1 MPDRVQWSKMN
12 RQKGIYMK
20 THKINLCLAL
30 VCAAL
35 YMVILGRLIP
45 FVYGIIDDRSMME
58 IVSGQYLGVP
68 DPHTIFLGHWYSVF
82 LAALYTAVPNM
93 DWYALCFLAL
103 QAMCMCLIV
112 YRLLCFRDEKR
123 GKAACIIFSFLVF
136 IAFGLQATVQISFT
150 TTAAVLGV
158 TAVFWY
164 AMTEKICAKEVF
176 LLFVLLFL
184 TSQVRFDIF
193 CMTVPVCAVLWIF
206 RVAVQG
212 QRERIQFF
220 LPAAALAVFVLAML
234 GNLAGY
240 GSAEWR
246 AYKSYDNSRTAI
258 YDFPDYTFP
267 EYEGA
272 EELYS
277 SVGIETK
284 SRARTLINYNYT
296 ADDQITPEFFR
307 DYIEAYQKMY
317 SSEQT
322 VVQRLIQSVKDYLKG
337 VRDNRFYMQ
346 HLLGL
351 AMYAGLVILAF
362 WKKEWGL
369 LGKTLCT
376 GGIQGIMWIYLLY
389 KGRIP
394 DRVIYSMNLMLL
406 VTAFLLWREIF
417 PRISLPGAARKAG
430 VVACMFVLCYLAGA
444 QTAKFRGKNQELS
457 RWNQNIELL
466 KEYCMEH
473 PDNFYFND
481 VTSLAFTTYNVRL
494 WRDQP
499 YVMNYMSLGDWMSF
513 SPIWKKK
520 LEQEGIESVK
530 EALYGRNNVYLICSF
545 DKGLEYLISLYP
557 NVECTE
563 VDDIPG
569 FKIYSL
575 ESL

>member
-1 MPDRVQWSKMN
+1 MD
-12 RQKGIYMK
+12 MK
-20 THKINLCLAL
+20 AFKKDFCFTL
-30 VCAAL
+30 VCVGV
-35 YMVILGRLIP
+35 YILVLWNLIP

-58 IVSGQYLGVP
+58 IVSGQYLGMP
-68 DPHTIFLGHWYSVF
+68 DPHTIFMGYWYSLF
-82 LAALYTAVPNM
+82 LTGLYTVLPNV
-93 DWYALCFLAL
+93 DWYAFCYIVMQVLCMILILFRLVRERERKWEKVLCAVLAL
-103 QAMCMCLIV
+103 S
-112 YRLLCFRDEKR
+112 
-123 GKAACIIFSFLVF
+123 SFA
-136 IAFGLQATVQISFT
+136 AFGVQATVQLSFT

-158 TAVFWY
+158 TV
-164 AMTEKICAKEVF
+164 VF
-176 LLFVLLFL
+176 LYATAEKLEWKDAALLFFLLFL

-212 QRERIQFF
+212 QRERIQF
-220 LPAAALAVFVLAML
+220 LMPAAALAVLALAML
-234 GNLAGY
+234 GNFAGY

-307 DYIEAYQKMY
+307 NYIEAYQKMY
-317 SSEQT
+317 PSEQT
-322 VVQRLIQSVKDYLKG
+322 VVQRLVQSVKDYLKG

-351 AMYAGLVILAF
+351 AMYAGLVILAL

-369 LGKTLCT
+369 LAKTLCT

-444 QTAKFRGKNQELS
+444 QTATFRGKNQELS
-457 RWNQNIELL
+457 RWNQNIESL

-545 DKGLEYLISLYP
+545 DKGLEYLVSLYP

-563 VDDIPG
+563 ADDIPG

>member
-1 MPDRVQWSKMN
+1 
-12 RQKGIYMK
+12 MK
-20 THKINLCLAL
+20 AFKKDFCFTL
-30 VCAAL
+30 VCVGV
-35 YMVILGRLIP
+35 YILVLWNLIP

-58 IVSGQYLGVP
+58 IVSGQYLGMP
-68 DPHTIFLGHWYSVF
+68 DPHTIFMGYWYSLF
-82 LAALYTAVPNM
+82 LTGLYTVLPNV
-93 DWYALCFLAL
+93 DWYAFCYIVMQVMCMILILFRLVRERERKWEKVLCAVLAL
-103 QAMCMCLIV
+103 SS
-112 YRLLCFRDEKR
+112 F
-123 GKAACIIFSFLVF
+123 AALGV
-136 IAFGLQATVQISFT
+136 QATVQLSFT

-158 TAVFWY
+158 TV
-164 AMTEKICAKEVF
+164 VF
-176 LLFVLLFL
+176 LYAAEKLEWKDAALLFFLLFL

-212 QRERIQFF
+212 QRERIQF
-220 LPAAALAVFVLAML
+220 LMPAAALAVLALAML
-234 GNLAGY
+234 GNFAGY

-258 YDFPDYTFP
+258 YDFPNYTFP

-317 SSEQT
+317 PSEQT
-322 VVQRLIQSVKDYLKG
+322 VVQRLVQSVKDYLKG

-351 AMYAGLVILAF
+351 AMYAGLVILAL

-394 DRVIYSMNLMLL
+394 DRVIYSMNLMML

-457 RWNQNIELL
+457 RWNQNIESL

-481 VTSLAFTTYNVRL
+481 VTSLAFTTYNVHL

-545 DKGLEYLISLYP
+545 DKGLEYLVSLYL

-569 FKIYSL
+569 FEIYSL
-575 ESL
+575 QSL

>member
-1 MPDRVQWSKMN
+1 
-12 RQKGIYMK
+12 MK
-20 THKINLCLAL
+20 AFKKDFCFTL
-30 VCAAL
+30 VCVGV
-35 YMVILGRLIP
+35 YILVLWNLIP

-58 IVSGQYLGVP
+58 IVSGQYLGMP
-68 DPHTIFLGHWYSVF
+68 DPHTIFMGYWYSLF
-82 LAALYTAVPNM
+82 LTGLYTVLPNV
-93 DWYALCFLAL
+93 DWYAFCYIVMQVMCMILILFRLVRERERKWEKVLCAVLAL
-103 QAMCMCLIV
+103 S
-112 YRLLCFRDEKR
+112 
-123 GKAACIIFSFLVF
+123 SFA
-136 IAFGLQATVQISFT
+136 AFGVQATVQLSFT

-158 TAVFWY
+158 TV
-164 AMTEKICAKEVF
+164 VF
-176 LLFVLLFL
+176 LYATAEKLEWKDAALLFFLLFL

-212 QRERIQFF
+212 QRERIQF
-220 LPAAALAVFVLAML
+220 LMPVAALVVLTLAML

-351 AMYAGLVILAF
+351 AMYAGLVILAL

-457 RWNQNIELL
+457 RWNQNIESL

-473 PDNFYFND
+473 SDNFYFND

-499 YVMNYMSLGDWMSF
+499 FVMNYMSLGDWMSF

-545 DKGLEYLISLYP
+545 DKGLEYLVSLYP

>member
-1 MPDRVQWSKMN
+1 
-12 RQKGIYMK
+12 MK
-20 THKINLCLAL
+20 TFKKDFCFTL
-30 VCAAL
+30 VCVGV
-35 YMVILGRLIP
+35 YILVLWNLIP

-58 IVSGQYLGVP
+58 IVSGQYLGMP
-68 DPHTIFLGHWYSVF
+68 DPHTIFMGYWYSLF
-82 LAALYTAVPNM
+82 LTGLYTVLPNV
-93 DWYALCFLAL
+93 DWYAFCYIVM
-103 QAMCMCLIV
+103 QAMCMILILF
-112 YRLLCFRDEKR
+112 RLVRERERKWEKVLC
-123 GKAACIIFSFLVF
+123 AVLALSSFA
-136 IAFGLQATVQISFT
+136 AFGVQATVQLSFT

-158 TAVFWY
+158 TV
-164 AMTEKICAKEVF
+164 VF
-176 LLFVLLFL
+176 LYATAEKLEWKDAALLFFLLFL

-212 QRERIQFF
+212 QRERIQF
-220 LPAAALAVFVLAML
+220 LMPAAALVVLTLAML

-317 SSEQT
+317 PSEQT
-322 VVQRLIQSVKDYLKG
+322 VVQRLVQSVKDYLKG

-351 AMYAGLVILAF
+351 VMYAGLVILAL

-406 VTAFLLWREIF
+406 VTAFLLWREIS
-417 PRISLPGAARKAG
+417 PRISLPCAARKAG

-444 QTAKFRGKNQELS
+444 QTATFRGKNQELS
-457 RWNQNIELL
+457 RWNQNIESL

-473 PDNFYFND
+473 PDHFYFND

-545 DKGLEYLISLYP
+545 DKGLEYLVSLYP

>member
-1 MPDRVQWSKMN
+1 MD
-12 RQKGIYMK
+12 MK
-20 THKINLCLAL
+20 AFKKDFCFTL
-30 VCAAL
+30 VCEGV
-35 YMVILGRLIP
+35 YILVLWNLIP

-58 IVSGQYLGVP
+58 IVSGQYLGMP
-68 DPHTIFLGHWYSVF
+68 DPHTIFMGYWYSLF
-82 LAALYTAVPNM
+82 LTGLYTVLPNV
-93 DWYALCFLAL
+93 DWYAFCYIVMQVMCMILILFRLVRERGRKWEKVLCAVLAL
-103 QAMCMCLIV
+103 S
-112 YRLLCFRDEKR
+112 
-123 GKAACIIFSFLVF
+123 SFA
-136 IAFGLQATVQISFT
+136 AFGVQATVQLSFT

-158 TAVFWY
+158 TV
-164 AMTEKICAKEVF
+164 VF
-176 LLFVLLFL
+176 LYATAEKLEWKDAAFLFFLLFL

-212 QRERIQFF
+212 QRERIQF
-220 LPAAALAVFVLAML
+220 LMPAAALVVLTLAML

-317 SSEQT
+317 PSEQT
-322 VVQRLIQSVKDYLKG
+322 VVQRLVQSVKDYLKG

-351 AMYAGLVILAF
+351 AMYAGLVILAL

-417 PRISLPGAARKAG
+417 SRISLPGVARKAG

-457 RWNQNIELL
+457 RWNQNIESV

>member
-1 MPDRVQWSKMN
+1 
-12 RQKGIYMK
+12 MK
-20 THKINLCLAL
+20 TFKKDFCFTL
-30 VCAAL
+30 VCVGV
-35 YMVILGRLIP
+35 YILVLWKLIP

-58 IVSGQYLGVP
+58 IVSGQYLGRP
-68 DPHTIFLGHWYSVF
+68 DPHTIFMGYWYSLF
-82 LAALYTAVPNM
+82 LTGLYTVLPNV
-93 DWYALCFLAL
+93 DWYAFCYIVMQVMCMILILFRLVRERERKWEKVLCAVLAL
-103 QAMCMCLIV
+103 SS
-112 YRLLCFRDEKR
+112 F
-123 GKAACIIFSFLVF
+123 AALGV
-136 IAFGLQATVQISFT
+136 QATVQLSFT

-158 TAVFWY
+158 TV
-164 AMTEKICAKEVF
+164 VF
-176 LLFVLLFL
+176 LYAAEKLEWKDAALLFFLLFL

-212 QRERIQFF
+212 QRERIQF
-220 LPAAALAVFVLAML
+220 LMPAAALAVLALAML
-234 GNLAGY
+234 GNFAGY

-258 YDFPDYTFP
+258 YDFPNYTFP

-317 SSEQT
+317 PSEQT
-322 VVQRLIQSVKDYLKG
+322 VVQRLVQSVKDYLKG

-351 AMYAGLVILAF
+351 AMYAGLVILAL

-394 DRVIYSMNLMLL
+394 DRVIYSMNLMML

-457 RWNQNIELL
+457 RWNQNIESL

-481 VTSLAFTTYNVRL
+481 VTSLAFTTYNVHL

-545 DKGLEYLISLYP
+545 DKGLEYLVSLYL

-569 FKIYSL
+569 FEIYSL
-575 ESL
+575 QSL

>member
-1 MPDRVQWSKMN
+1 
-12 RQKGIYMK
+12 MK
-20 THKINLCLAL
+20 AFKKDFCFTL
-30 VCAAL
+30 VCVGV
-35 YMVILGRLIP
+35 YILVLWNLIP

-58 IVSGQYLGVP
+58 IVSGQYLGMP
-68 DPHTIFLGHWYSVF
+68 DPHTIFMGYWYSLF
-82 LAALYTAVPNM
+82 LTGLYTVLPNV
-93 DWYALCFLAL
+93 DWYAFYYIVM
-103 QAMCMCLIV
+103 QAMCMILILF
-112 YRLLCFRDEKR
+112 RLVRERGRKWEKVLC
-123 GKAACIIFSFLVF
+123 AVLALSSFA
-136 IAFGLQATVQISFT
+136 AFGVQATVQLSFT

-158 TAVFWY
+158 TV
-164 AMTEKICAKEVF
+164 VF
-176 LLFVLLFL
+176 LYATAEKLEWKDAAFLFFLLFL

-212 QRERIQFF
+212 QRERIQF
-220 LPAAALAVFVLAML
+220 LMPAAALVVLTLAML

-351 AMYAGLVILAF
+351 AMYAGLVILAL

-369 LGKTLCT
+369 LAKTLCT

-406 VTAFLLWREIF
+406 VTVFLLWREIF

-430 VVACMFVLCYLAGA
+430 VVACMFLLCYLAGA

-457 RWNQNIELL
+457 RWNQNIESL

-545 DKGLEYLISLYP
+545 DKGLEYLVSLYP

-563 VDDIPG
+563 ADDIPG

>member
-1 MPDRVQWSKMN
+1 
-12 RQKGIYMK
+12 MK
-20 THKINLCLAL
+20 AFKKDFCFTL
-30 VCAAL
+30 VCEGV
-35 YMVILGRLIP
+35 YILVLWNLIP

-58 IVSGQYLGVP
+58 IVSGQYLGMP
-68 DPHTIFLGHWYSVF
+68 DPHTIFMGYWYSLF
-82 LAALYTAVPNM
+82 LTGLYTVLPNV
-93 DWYALCFLAL
+93 DWYAFCYIVMQVMCMILILFRLVRERGRKWEKVLCAVLAL
-103 QAMCMCLIV
+103 S
-112 YRLLCFRDEKR
+112 
-123 GKAACIIFSFLVF
+123 SFA
-136 IAFGLQATVQISFT
+136 AFGVQATVQLSFT

-158 TAVFWY
+158 TV
-164 AMTEKICAKEVF
+164 VF
-176 LLFVLLFL
+176 LYATAEKLEWKDAAFLFFLLFL

-212 QRERIQFF
+212 QRERIQF
-220 LPAAALAVFVLAML
+220 LMPAAALVVLTLAML

-246 AYKSYDNSRTAI
+246 AYKAYDNSRTAI

-317 SSEQT
+317 PSEQT
-322 VVQRLIQSVKDYLKG
+322 AVQRLVQSVKDYLKG
-337 VRDNRFYMQ
+337 VRDNRFNMQ

-351 AMYAGLVILAF
+351 AMYIGLVILALG
-362 WKKEWGL
+362 KKEWSL

-417 PRISLPGAARKAG
+417 PQISLPGAARKAG
-430 VVACMFVLCYLAGA
+430 ALACMFVLCYLAGA

-457 RWNQNIELL
+457 RWNQNIESL

-513 SPIWKKK
+513 SPVWKEK
-520 LEQEGIESVK
+520 LEQEGITSVK
-530 EALYGRNNVYLICSF
+530 DALYGQDNVYLICSF
-545 DKGLEYLISLYP
+545 EKGLEYLVSLYP
-557 NVECTE
+557 DVECTK

-569 FKIYSL
+569 FEIYSL
-575 ESL
+575 QSL

>member
-1 MPDRVQWSKMN
+1 
-12 RQKGIYMK
+12 MK
-20 THKINLCLAL
+20 TFKKDFCFTL
-30 VCAAL
+30 VCVGV
-35 YMVILGRLIP
+35 YILVLWKLIP

-58 IVSGQYLGVP
+58 IVSGQYLGRP
-68 DPHTIFLGHWYSVF
+68 DPHTIFMGYWYSLF
-82 LAALYTAVPNM
+82 LTGLYTVLPNV
-93 DWYALCFLAL
+93 DWYAFCYIVMQVMCMILILFRLVRERGRKWEKVLCAVLAL
-103 QAMCMCLIV
+103 SS
-112 YRLLCFRDEKR
+112 F
-123 GKAACIIFSFLVF
+123 AALGV
-136 IAFGLQATVQISFT
+136 QATVQLSFT

-158 TAVFWY
+158 TV
-164 AMTEKICAKEVF
+164 VF
-176 LLFVLLFL
+176 LYAAEKLEWKDAALLFFLLFL

-212 QRERIQFF
+212 QRERIQF
-220 LPAAALAVFVLAML
+220 LMPAAALAVLALAML
-234 GNLAGY
+234 GNFAGY

-258 YDFPDYTFP
+258 YDFPNYTFP

-317 SSEQT
+317 PSEQT
-322 VVQRLIQSVKDYLKG
+322 VVQRLVQSVKDYLKG

-351 AMYAGLVILAF
+351 AMYAGLVILAL

-394 DRVIYSMNLMLL
+394 DRVIYSMNLMML

-457 RWNQNIELL
+457 RWNQNIESL

-481 VTSLAFTTYNVRL
+481 VTSLAFTTYNVHL

-545 DKGLEYLISLYP
+545 DKGLEYLVSLYP

>member
-1 MPDRVQWSKMN
+1 
-12 RQKGIYMK
+12 MK
-20 THKINLCLAL
+20 TFKKDFCFTL
-30 VCAAL
+30 VCVGV
-35 YMVILGRLIP
+35 YILILWNLIP

-58 IVSGQYLGVP
+58 IVSGQYLGMP
-68 DPHTIFLGHWYSVF
+68 DPHTIFMGYWYSLF
-82 LAALYTAVPNM
+82 LTGLYTVLPNV
-93 DWYALCFLAL
+93 DWYAFCYIVMQVMCMILILFRLVRERERKWEKVLCAVLAL
-103 QAMCMCLIV
+103 SS
-112 YRLLCFRDEKR
+112 F
-123 GKAACIIFSFLVF
+123 AAL
-136 IAFGLQATVQISFT
+136 GLQATVQLSFT

-158 TAVFWY
+158 TV
-164 AMTEKICAKEVF
+164 VF
-176 LLFVLLFL
+176 LYATAEKLEWKDAALLFFLLFL

-193 CMTVPVCAVLWIF
+193 CMTVPVCAVLWFF

-212 QRERIQFF
+212 QRERIQF
-220 LPAAALAVFVLAML
+220 LMPAAALVVLTLAML

-317 SSEQT
+317 PSEQT

-351 AMYAGLVILAF
+351 AMYAGLVILAL

-369 LGKTLCT
+369 LGKTLGT

-406 VTAFLLWREIF
+406 VTAFLLWKEIF

-430 VVACMFVLCYLAGA
+430 VVACMFLLCYLAGA

-457 RWNQNIELL
+457 RWNQNIESL

-473 PDNFYFND
+473 SDNFYFND

-499 YVMNYMSLGDWMSF
+499 YVMNYMSLGDWMSY
-513 SPIWKKK
+513 SPIWREK
-520 LEQEGIESVK
+520 LEQEGITSVK
-530 EALYGRNNVYLICSF
+530 EALYGQDNVYLVCSF
-545 DKGLEYLISLYP
+545 DKGLEYLITLYP
-557 NVECTE
+557 NVNCQEA
-563 VDDIPG
+563 DKISG
-569 FKIYSL
+569 FNIYELS
-575 ESL
+575 EG

>member
-1 MPDRVQWSKMN
+1 MGVY
-12 RQKGIYMK
+12 I
-20 THKINLCLAL
+20 L
-30 VCAAL
+30 VL
-35 YMVILGRLIP
+35 WKLIP

-58 IVSGQYLGVP
+58 IVSGQYLGRP
-68 DPHTIFLGHWYSVF
+68 DPHTIFMGYWYSLF
-82 LAALYTAVPNM
+82 LTGLYTVLPNV
-93 DWYALCFLAL
+93 DWYAFCYIVMQVMCMILILFRLVRERERKWEKVLCAVLAL
-103 QAMCMCLIV
+103 SS
-112 YRLLCFRDEKR
+112 F
-123 GKAACIIFSFLVF
+123 AALGV
-136 IAFGLQATVQISFT
+136 QATVQLSFT

-158 TAVFWY
+158 TV
-164 AMTEKICAKEVF
+164 VF
-176 LLFVLLFL
+176 LYAAEKLEWKDAALLFFLLFL

-212 QRERIQFF
+212 QRERIQF
-220 LPAAALAVFVLAML
+220 LMPAAALAVLALAML
-234 GNLAGY
+234 GNFAGY

-258 YDFPDYTFP
+258 YDFPNYTFP

-317 SSEQT
+317 PSEQT
-322 VVQRLIQSVKDYLKG
+322 VVQRLVQSVKDYLKG

-351 AMYAGLVILAF
+351 AMYAGLVILAL

-394 DRVIYSMNLMLL
+394 DRVIYSMNLMML

-457 RWNQNIELL
+457 RWNQNIESL

-481 VTSLAFTTYNVRL
+481 VTSLAFTTYNVHL

-545 DKGLEYLISLYP
+545 DKGLEYLVSLYL

-569 FKIYSL
+569 FEIYSL
-575 ESL
+575 QSL

>member
-1 MPDRVQWSKMN
+1 MD
-12 RQKGIYMK
+12 MK
-20 THKINLCLAL
+20 AFKKDFCFTL
-30 VCAAL
+30 VCVGV
-35 YMVILGRLIP
+35 YILVLWNLIP

-58 IVSGQYLGVP
+58 IVSGQYLGMP
-68 DPHTIFLGHWYSVF
+68 DPHTIFMGYWYSLF
-82 LAALYTAVPNM
+82 LTGLYTVLPNV
-93 DWYALCFLAL
+93 DWYAFYYIVM
-103 QAMCMCLIV
+103 QAMCMILILF
-112 YRLLCFRDEKR
+112 RLVRERGRKWEKVLC
-123 GKAACIIFSFLVF
+123 AVLALSSFA
-136 IAFGLQATVQISFT
+136 AFGVQATVQLSFT

-158 TAVFWY
+158 TV
-164 AMTEKICAKEVF
+164 VF
-176 LLFVLLFL
+176 LYATAEKLEWKDAAFLFFLLFL

-212 QRERIQFF
+212 QRERIQF
-220 LPAAALAVFVLAML
+220 LMPAAALAVLALAML

-258 YDFPDYTFP
+258 YDFPNYTFP

-351 AMYAGLVILAF
+351 AMYAGLVILAL

-369 LGKTLCT
+369 LAKTLCT

-406 VTAFLLWREIF
+406 VTVFLLWREIF

-430 VVACMFVLCYLAGA
+430 VVACMFLLCYLAGA

-457 RWNQNIELL
+457 RWNWNIESL

-545 DKGLEYLISLYP
+545 DKGLEYLVSLYP

-563 VDDIPG
+563 ADDIPG

>member
-1 MPDRVQWSKMN
+1 
-12 RQKGIYMK
+12 MK
-20 THKINLCLAL
+20 AFKKDFCFTL
-30 VCAAL
+30 VCEGV
-35 YMVILGRLIP
+35 YILVLWNLIP

-58 IVSGQYLGVP
+58 IVSGQYLGMP
-68 DPHTIFLGHWYSVF
+68 DPHTIFMGYWYSLF
-82 LAALYTAVPNM
+82 LTGLYTVLPNV
-93 DWYALCFLAL
+93 DWYAFCYIVMQVMCMILILFRLVRERGRKWEKVLCAVLAL
-103 QAMCMCLIV
+103 S
-112 YRLLCFRDEKR
+112 
-123 GKAACIIFSFLVF
+123 SFA
-136 IAFGLQATVQISFT
+136 AFGVQATVQLSFT

-158 TAVFWY
+158 TV
-164 AMTEKICAKEVF
+164 VF
-176 LLFVLLFL
+176 LYATAEKLEWKDAAFLFFLLFL

-212 QRERIQFF
+212 QRERIQF
-220 LPAAALAVFVLAML
+220 LMPAAALVVLTLAML

-317 SSEQT
+317 PSEQT
-322 VVQRLIQSVKDYLKG
+322 VVQRLVQSVKDYLKG

-351 AMYAGLVILAF
+351 AMYAGLVILAL

-457 RWNQNIELL
+457 RWNQNIESV

>member
-1 MPDRVQWSKMN
+1 
-12 RQKGIYMK
+12 MK
-20 THKINLCLAL
+20 AFKKDFCFTL
-30 VCAAL
+30 VCVGV
-35 YMVILGRLIP
+35 YILVLWNLIP

-58 IVSGQYLGVP
+58 IVSGQYLGMP
-68 DPHTIFLGHWYSVF
+68 DPHTIFMGYWYSLF
-82 LAALYTAVPNM
+82 LTGLYTVLPNV
-93 DWYALCFLAL
+93 DWYAFCYIVMQVMCMILILFRLVRERERKWEKVLCAVLAL
-103 QAMCMCLIV
+103 S
-112 YRLLCFRDEKR
+112 
-123 GKAACIIFSFLVF
+123 SFA
-136 IAFGLQATVQISFT
+136 AFGVQATVQLSFT

-158 TAVFWY
+158 TV
-164 AMTEKICAKEVF
+164 VF
-176 LLFVLLFL
+176 LYATAEKLEWKDAAFLFFLLFL

-212 QRERIQFF
+212 QRERIQF
-220 LPAAALAVFVLAML
+220 LMPAAALAVLALAML
-234 GNLAGY
+234 GNFAGY

-351 AMYAGLVILAF
+351 AMYAGLVILAL

-369 LGKTLCT
+369 LAKTLCT

-406 VTAFLLWREIF
+406 VTVFLLWREIF

-430 VVACMFVLCYLAGA
+430 VVACMFLLCYLAGA

-457 RWNQNIELL
+457 RWNQNIESL

-499 YVMNYMSLGDWMSF
+499 FVMNYMSLGDWMSF

-545 DKGLEYLISLYP
+545 DKGLEYLVSLYP

>member
-1 MPDRVQWSKMN
+1 
-12 RQKGIYMK
+12 MK
-20 THKINLCLAL
+20 TFKKDFCFTL
-30 VCAAL
+30 VCVGV
-35 YMVILGRLIP
+35 YILVLWNLIP

-58 IVSGQYLGVP
+58 IVSGQYLGMP
-68 DPHTIFLGHWYSVF
+68 DPHTIFMGYWYSLF
-82 LAALYTAVPNM
+82 LTGLYTVLPNV
-93 DWYALCFLAL
+93 DWYAFCYIVM
-103 QAMCMCLIV
+103 QAMCMILILF
-112 YRLLCFRDEKR
+112 RLVRERERKWEKVLC
-123 GKAACIIFSFLVF
+123 AVLALSSFA
-136 IAFGLQATVQISFT
+136 AFGVQATVQLSFT

-158 TAVFWY
+158 TV
-164 AMTEKICAKEVF
+164 VF
-176 LLFVLLFL
+176 LYATAEKLEWKDAAFLFFLLFL

-212 QRERIQFF
+212 QRERIQF
-220 LPAAALAVFVLAML
+220 LMPAAALAVLALAML
-234 GNLAGY
+234 GNYAGY
-240 GSAEWR
+240 GNAEWR

-317 SSEQT
+317 PSEQT
-322 VVQRLIQSVKDYLKG
+322 VVQRLVQSVKDYLKG

-351 AMYAGLVILAF
+351 AMYAGLVILAL

-369 LGKTLCT
+369 LGKTLGT

-430 VVACMFVLCYLAGA
+430 ALACMFVLCYLAGA

-457 RWNQNIELL
+457 RWNQNIESL

-545 DKGLEYLISLYP
+545 DKGLEYLVSLYP

>member
-1 MPDRVQWSKMN
+1 
-12 RQKGIYMK
+12 MK
-20 THKINLCLAL
+20 TFKKDFCFTL
-30 VCAAL
+30 VCVGV
-35 YMVILGRLIP
+35 YILVLWNLIP

-58 IVSGQYLGVP
+58 IVSGQYLGMP
-68 DPHTIFLGHWYSVF
+68 DPHTIFMGYWYSLF
-82 LAALYTAVPNM
+82 LTGLYTVLPNV
-93 DWYALCFLAL
+93 DWYAFCYIVM
-103 QAMCMCLIV
+103 QAMCMILILF
-112 YRLLCFRDEKR
+112 RLVRERERKWEKVLC
-123 GKAACIIFSFLVF
+123 AVLALSSFA
-136 IAFGLQATVQISFT
+136 AFGVQATVQLSFT

-158 TAVFWY
+158 TV
-164 AMTEKICAKEVF
+164 VF
-176 LLFVLLFL
+176 LYATAEKLEWKDAALLFFLLFL

-212 QRERIQFF
+212 QRERIQF
-220 LPAAALAVFVLAML
+220 LMPAAALAVLALAML
-234 GNLAGY
+234 GNFAGY

-307 DYIEAYQKMY
+307 NYIEAYQKMY
-317 SSEQT
+317 PSEQT
-322 VVQRLIQSVKDYLKG
+322 VVQRLVQSVKDYLKG

-351 AMYAGLVILAF
+351 AMYAGLVILAL

-444 QTAKFRGKNQELS
+444 QTATFRGKNQELS
-457 RWNQNIELL
+457 RWNQNIESL

-545 DKGLEYLISLYP
+545 DKGLEYLVSLYP

-563 VDDIPG
+563 ADDIPG

>member
-1 MPDRVQWSKMN
+1 
-12 RQKGIYMK
+12 MK
-20 THKINLCLAL
+20 AFKKDFCFTL
-30 VCAAL
+30 VCVGV
-35 YMVILGRLIP
+35 YILVLWNLIP

-58 IVSGQYLGVP
+58 IVSGQYLGMP
-68 DPHTIFLGHWYSVF
+68 DPHTIFMGYWYSLF
-82 LAALYTAVPNM
+82 LTGLYTVLPNV
-93 DWYALCFLAL
+93 DWYAFCYIVMQVMCMILILFRLVRERERKWEKVLCAVLAL
-103 QAMCMCLIV
+103 S
-112 YRLLCFRDEKR
+112 
-123 GKAACIIFSFLVF
+123 SFA
-136 IAFGLQATVQISFT
+136 AFGVQATVQLSFT

-158 TAVFWY
+158 TV
-164 AMTEKICAKEVF
+164 VF
-176 LLFVLLFL
+176 LYATAEKLEWKDAAFLFFLLFL

-212 QRERIQFF
+212 QRERIQF
-220 LPAAALAVFVLAML
+220 LMPAAALVVLTLAML

-351 AMYAGLVILAF
+351 AMYAGLVILAL

-369 LGKTLCT
+369 LAKTLCT

-406 VTAFLLWREIF
+406 VTVFLLWREIF

-457 RWNQNIELL
+457 RWNQNIESL

-545 DKGLEYLISLYP
+545 DKGLEYLVSLYP

>member
-1 MPDRVQWSKMN
+1 
-12 RQKGIYMK
+12 MK
-20 THKINLCLAL
+20 AFKKDFCFTL
-30 VCAAL
+30 VCVGV
-35 YMVILGRLIP
+35 YILVLWNLIP

-58 IVSGQYLGVP
+58 IVSGQYLGMP
-68 DPHTIFLGHWYSVF
+68 DPHTIFMGYWYSLF
-82 LAALYTAVPNM
+82 LTGLYTVLPNV
-93 DWYALCFLAL
+93 DWYAFCYIVMQVMCMILILFRLVRERERKWEKVLCAVLAL
-103 QAMCMCLIV
+103 S
-112 YRLLCFRDEKR
+112 
-123 GKAACIIFSFLVF
+123 SFA
-136 IAFGLQATVQISFT
+136 AFGVQATVQLSFT

-158 TAVFWY
+158 TV
-164 AMTEKICAKEVF
+164 VF
-176 LLFVLLFL
+176 LYAAAEKLEWKDAAFLFFLLFL

-212 QRERIQFF
+212 QRERIQF
-220 LPAAALAVFVLAML
+220 LMPAAALAVLALAML
-234 GNLAGY
+234 GNFAGY

-317 SSEQT
+317 PSEQT
-322 VVQRLIQSVKDYLKG
+322 VVQRLVQSVKDYLKG

-351 AMYAGLVILAF
+351 AMYAGLVILAL

-394 DRVIYSMNLMLL
+394 DRVIYSMNLMML

-457 RWNQNIELL
+457 RWNQNIESL

-545 DKGLEYLISLYP
+545 DKGLEYLVSLYL

-569 FKIYSL
+569 FEIYSL
-575 ESL
+575 QSL

>member
-1 MPDRVQWSKMN
+1 
-12 RQKGIYMK
+12 MK
-20 THKINLCLAL
+20 AFKKDFCFTL
-30 VCAAL
+30 VCVGV
-35 YMVILGRLIP
+35 YILVLWNLIP

-58 IVSGQYLGVP
+58 IVSGQYLGMP
-68 DPHTIFLGHWYSVF
+68 DPHTIFMGYWYSLF
-82 LAALYTAVPNM
+82 LTGLYTVLPNV
-93 DWYALCFLAL
+93 DWYAFCYIVMQVMCMILILFRLVRERERKWEKVLCAVLAL
-103 QAMCMCLIV
+103 S
-112 YRLLCFRDEKR
+112 
-123 GKAACIIFSFLVF
+123 SFA
-136 IAFGLQATVQISFT
+136 AFGVQATVQLSFT

-158 TAVFWY
+158 TV
-164 AMTEKICAKEVF
+164 VF
-176 LLFVLLFL
+176 LYAAAEKLEWKDAALLFFLLFL

-212 QRERIQFF
+212 QRERIQF
-220 LPAAALAVFVLAML
+220 LMPAAALAVLTLAML

-322 VVQRLIQSVKDYLKG
+322 VVQRLVQSVKDYLKG

-457 RWNQNIELL
+457 RWNQNIESL

>member
-1 MPDRVQWSKMN
+1 MD
-12 RQKGIYMK
+12 MK
-20 THKINLCLAL
+20 AFKKDFCFTL
-30 VCAAL
+30 VCVGV
-35 YMVILGRLIP
+35 YILVLWNLIP

-58 IVSGQYLGVP
+58 IVSGQYLGMP
-68 DPHTIFLGHWYSVF
+68 DPHTIFMGYWYSLF
-82 LAALYTAVPNM
+82 LTGLYTVLSNV
-93 DWYALCFLAL
+93 DWYAFCYIVMQVMCMILILFRLVRERERKWEKVLCAVLAL
-103 QAMCMCLIV
+103 S
-112 YRLLCFRDEKR
+112 
-123 GKAACIIFSFLVF
+123 SFA
-136 IAFGLQATVQISFT
+136 AFGVQATVQLSFT

-158 TAVFWY
+158 TV
-164 AMTEKICAKEVF
+164 VF
-176 LLFVLLFL
+176 LYATAEKLEWKDAALLFFLLFL

-212 QRERIQFF
+212 QRERIQF
-220 LPAAALAVFVLAML
+220 LMPVAALVVLTLAML

-351 AMYAGLVILAF
+351 AMYAGLVILAL

-457 RWNQNIELL
+457 RWNQNIESL

-473 PDNFYFND
+473 SDNFYFND

-499 YVMNYMSLGDWMSF
+499 FVMNYMSLGDWMSF

>member
-1 MPDRVQWSKMN
+1 
-12 RQKGIYMK
+12 MK
-20 THKINLCLAL
+20 TFKKDFCFTL
-30 VCAAL
+30 VCVGV
-35 YMVILGRLIP
+35 YILVLWNLIP

-58 IVSGQYLGVP
+58 IVSGQYLGMP
-68 DPHTIFLGHWYSVF
+68 DPHTIFMGYWYSLF
-82 LAALYTAVPNM
+82 LTGLYTVLPNV
-93 DWYALCFLAL
+93 DWYAFCYIVMQVMCMILILFRLVRERERKWEKVLCAVLAL
-103 QAMCMCLIV
+103 S
-112 YRLLCFRDEKR
+112 
-123 GKAACIIFSFLVF
+123 SFA
-136 IAFGLQATVQISFT
+136 AFGVQATVQLSFT

-158 TAVFWY
+158 TV
-164 AMTEKICAKEVF
+164 VF
-176 LLFVLLFL
+176 LYATAEKLEWKDAAFLFFLLFL

-212 QRERIQFF
+212 QRERIQF
-220 LPAAALAVFVLAML
+220 LMPAAALAVLALAML
-234 GNLAGY
+234 GNYAGY

-317 SSEQT
+317 PSEQT
-322 VVQRLIQSVKDYLKG
+322 VVQRLVQSVKDYLKG

-351 AMYAGLVILAF
+351 AMYAGLVILAL

-369 LGKTLCT
+369 LGKTLGT

-417 PRISLPGAARKAG
+417 PRISLPGAARKVG

-457 RWNQNIELL
+457 RWNQNIESL

-520 LEQEGIESVK
+520 LEQEGITSVK
-530 EALYGRNNVYLICSF
+530 DALYGQDNVYLICNF
-545 DKGLEYLISLYP
+545 DKCLEYLITLYT
-557 NVECTE
+557 NVNCQEI
-563 VDDIPG
+563 DGIPG
-569 FKIYSL
+569 FNIYELS
-575 ESL
+575 ES